1 MSAAQPMMELD
12 LSKLQRNVCY
22 IFQLCF
28 KHVPQELAPFGSCQ
42 NDVGELL
49 QTLGRHQPL
58 LFICHFFSLLA
69 NQCLVKRKNEL
80 GTFPSELLPHFRQ
93 KF

>member
-1 MSAAQPMMELD
+1 MAQPMMELD

-28 KHVPQELAPFGSCQ
+28 KHASQELAPFVSCQ

-49 QTLGRHQPL
+49 QTLGRHQPP
-58 LFICHFFSLLA
+58 LFICHFFL
-69 NQCLVKRKNEL
+69 
-80 GTFPSELLPHFRQ
+80 H
-93 KF
+93 